1 MGSFQSL
8 CSIVFLIKQ
17 SFRSGLSDS
26 VITNFQSYYSYIKF
40 MFDNGIVFQIGR
52 PWYFNSE
59 NQSEKLYEAK
69 CIYIFIYTNLF
80 FKCIMS

>member
-8 CSIVFLIKQ
+8 CSIVSLIKQ
-17 SFRSGLSDS
+17 SFRSGLRDS
-26 VITNFQSYYSYIKF
+26 VIANFQSYYSYIKF

-52 PWYFNSE
+52 SWYFNSE

-69 CIYIFIYTNLF
+69 CIYILIRTNLF
-80 FKCIMS
+80 LKCIMR